1 MPVRIGIDVGGT
13 FTDAVAIDNTT
24 FEVIG
29 SAKVPTTHSAPEG
42 VAAGIVQA
50 LHQVMESE
58 GIAPDDVV
66 FIAHGTTQATNALLE
81 GDVATVGVLT
91 LGSGLQGAKSRSDTT
106 MGRIELAEGKE
117 LPSTNQYVDASDD
130 GLAERIDA
138 ALDGLRDQGA
148 QAVVA
153 AEAFSVDD
161 PAHEALVVDR
171 CAERGVPATATN
183 EISKLYGLKVRTRT
197 AVVNASIMPKML
209 EAATMTERSI
219 RQARI
224 PSPLMVMRCDGG
236 VMTVDEVRRRPILT
250 ILSGPAAGVAG
261 ALRYERLTDGVFFE
275 VGGTS
280 TDISCVKDGQVMV
293 TYAEVGGH
301 KTYLSSLDVRTVGIG
316 GGSMVQIRGGRAVGT
331 GPRSAHIAG
340 IDYEVYADAGTIT
353 NPRLV
358 AVRPLPGDPEYA
370 VVECDGGAR
379 VCLTMAGAANI
390 VGLVGD
396 QDYARGDVEAARRA
410 WAPLAES
417 MGCSVEEAAETVLAL
432 ASQKNAAVASQL
444 MRDYHLDP
452 RTTVFVGGGGGA
464 AAVVPHLARTM
475 GHRHRLARNAA
486 VISTIGVA
494 MAMVRDMVERSVVN
508 PTDEDVIA
516 IRREAELK
524 AIQSGA
530 APGTV
535 EVTVEVDSQRNMV
548 RAVAVGATEMRA
560 ETAEDGALGD
570 GELLATVAENL
581 DLPASEL
588 TIAARTDQMLAVT
601 ARVRRKRLFGL
612 LSSTKTPVR
621 LIDASGVIRLQK
633 ANARVWPATVA
644 SAATVVDEA
653 IDELTVY
660 NDGGANYPNLHLVVG
675 GKTINLSGL
684 SSEDQIRSLA
694 GVELQGYDGATP
706 LIVIGTTRLE
716 D

>member
-1 MPVRIGIDVGGT
+1 M
-13 FTDAVAIDNTT
+13 
-24 FEVIG
+24 
-29 SAKVPTTHSAPEG
+29 
-42 VAAGIVQA
+42 
-50 LHQVMESE
+50 
-58 GIAPDDVV
+58 
-66 FIAHGTTQATNALLE
+66 
-81 GDVATVGVLT
+81 
-91 LGSGLQGAKSRSDTT
+91 
-106 MGRIELAEGKE
+106 
-117 LPSTNQYVDASDD
+117 
-130 GLAERIDA
+130 
-138 ALDGLRDQGA
+138 
-148 QAVVA
+148 
-153 AEAFSVDD
+153 
-161 PAHEALVVDR
+161 
-171 CAERGVPATATN
+171 
-183 EISKLYGLKVRTRT
+183 
-197 AVVNASIMPKML
+197 
-209 EAATMTERSI
+209 
-219 RQARI
+219 
-224 PSPLMVMRCDGG
+224 
-236 VMTVDEVRRRPILT
+236 
-250 ILSGPAAGVAG
+250 
-261 ALRYERLTDGVFFE
+261 
-275 VGGTS
+275 
-280 TDISCVKDGQVMV
+280 
-293 TYAEVGGH
+293 
-301 KTYLSSLDVRTVGIG
+301 
-316 GGSMVQIRGGRAVGT
+316 
-331 GPRSAHIAG
+331 
-340 IDYEVYADAGTIT
+340 
-353 NPRLV
+353 
-358 AVRPLPGDPEYA
+358 
-370 VVECDGGAR
+370 
-379 VCLTMAGAANI
+379 
-390 VGLVGD
+390 
-396 QDYARGDVEAARRA
+396 
-410 WAPLAES
+410 
-417 MGCSVEEAAETVLAL
+417 
-432 ASQKNAAVASQL
+432 
-444 MRDYHLDP
+444 
-452 RTTVFVGGGGGA
+452 
-464 AAVVPHLARTM
+464 VPHLARTM

-548 RAVAVGATEMRA
+548 RAVAVGATAMRA
-560 ETAEDGALGD
+560 ETAEDGALGE

-581 DLPASEL
+581 DLPAQEL